1 MADLFS
7 DEQIAMFK
15 KKFSRFVKDAGG
27 TIKTKYVE
35 KVMHSLELDTRE
47 EETAG
52 MIKKVTR
59 MVDADGKGTI
69 NFEQFLSLIK
79 LMADFVNEEGDGL
92 PRLLDASSSKN
103 TNARE
108 PREPRGLREPRS
120 RRSTHFFLQQA
131 LLLPEQMKYSP
142 PSRVV
147 DKDRANRAG
156 HKLEK
161 RTNAIF
167 DASDVRSSV

>member
-35 KVMHSLELDTRE
+35 QVMHSLGIDTRE

-79 LMADFVNEEGDGL
+79 VMADLVIEEGDGL
-92 PRLLDASSSKN
+92 PRLLDASSSK
-103 TNARE
+103 TRKARE
-108 PREPRGLREPRS
+108 PRGPREPR
-120 RRSTHFFLQQA
+120 
-131 LLLPEQMKYSP
+131 EQKEFSP

-147 DKDRANRAG
+147 DKDRADHAG
-156 HKLEK
+156 HKVEK
-161 RTNAIF
+161 STKAIF
-167 DASDVRSSV
+167 GACDVRSSV

>member
-35 KVMHSLELDTRE
+35 QVMHSLGLDTTE
-47 EETAG
+47 GETAG

-79 LMADFVNEEGDGL
+79 VMADLVIEEGDGL

-103 TNARE
+103 TN
-108 PREPRGLREPRS
+108 S
-120 RRSTHFFLQQA
+120 KMQQRSTKKQGEQEEGGGHLVVEASGGSGVA
-131 LLLPEQMKYSP
+131 LW
-142 PSRVV
+142 
-147 DKDRANRAG
+147 
-156 HKLEK
+156 
-161 RTNAIF
+161 
-167 DASDVRSSV
+167 ASWG

>member
-15 KKFSRFVKDAGG
+15 KKFSRSVEDAGG

-35 KVMHSLELDTRE
+35 QVMHSLGLDTRE
-47 EETAG
+47 GETAG

-69 NFEQFLSLIK
+69 NFEQFLSLLT
-79 LMADFVNEEGDGL
+79 LMTDFVNEERDGL
-92 PRLLDASSSKN
+92 PTLLYDRK
-103 TNARE
+103 TRKARE
-108 PREPRGLREPRS
+108 PTEPKEPS
-120 RRSTHFFLQQA
+120 EQQ
-131 LLLPEQMKYSP
+131 EFIP

-147 DKDRANRAG
+147 DKAQLVCQLVECVSDTGSNESSTLYVG
-156 HKLEK
+156 SQFFLYDVS
-161 RTNAIF
+161 F
-167 DASDVRSSV
+167 DDIIGGRL

>member
-35 KVMHSLELDTRE
+35 QVMHSLGLDTRE
-47 EETAG
+47 GETAG

-79 LMADFVNEEGDGL
+79 LMADLVNEEGDGL

-108 PREPRGLREPRS
+108 PREPRGSLEPRAQKK
-120 RRSTHFFLQQA
+120 F
-131 LLLPEQMKYSP
+131 SP

-147 DKDRANRAG
+147 DKDRADRAG
-156 HKLEK
+156 HKLDK

-167 DASDVRSSV
+167 DACDVRSSV

>member
-7 DEQIAMFK
+7 DEQIEMFK

-35 KVMHSLELDTRE
+35 QVMHSLGLDTRE
-47 EETAG
+47 GETAG

-69 NFEQFLSLIK
+69 NFEQFLLIVRE
-79 LMADFVNEEGDGL
+79 LADLINEEGDGL

-108 PREPRGLREPRS
+108 PREPRS

-131 LLLPEQMKYSP
+131 LLLPEQKKYSP